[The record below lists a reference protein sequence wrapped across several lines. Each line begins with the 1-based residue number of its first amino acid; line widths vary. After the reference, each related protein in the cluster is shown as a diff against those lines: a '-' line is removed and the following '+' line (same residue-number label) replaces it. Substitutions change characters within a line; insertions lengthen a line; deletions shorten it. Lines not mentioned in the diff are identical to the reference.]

1 MRGKVVKLHI
11 DPDVQPKQQPHRRIP
26 FHVRKDVEKELE
38 RLESLD
44 IIEKV
49 TGPTPW
55 VSPIVVVP
63 KSSGQV
69 RLCVDMR
76 EANKAVKREKHLMP
90 TIDDL
95 VADLNGAT
103 VFSKLD
109 LSSGYH
115 QLELEPESRHITT
128 FSTHVGLRRYK
139 RLMFGINVASEIFQ
153 NAIEEIPTGLPGRK
167 NISDDIVVFG
177 ATTAEHDQN
186 LYVVLTRLQQHDVR
200 LNEEKCNFS
209 KSEVTFYGHI
219 FSSEGIRADPEKIEA
234 ITNMSEPDNASGVRS
249 LLGMAQ

>member
-1 MRGKVVKLHI
+1 MR
-11 DPDVQPKQQPHRRIP
+11 Q
-26 FHVRKDVEKELE
+26 DVEKELE
-38 RLESLD
+38 RLENLD

-63 KSSGQV
+63 KRSAQV
-69 RLCVDMR
+69 RLCMDMR
-76 EANKAVKREKHLMP
+76 EANKAVTREKHLMP

-115 QLELEPESRHITT
+115 QLELEPEIRQITT

-139 RLMFGINVASEIFQ
+139 RLMVRINA
-153 NAIEEIPTGLPGRK
+153 A
-167 NISDDIVVFG
+167 
-177 ATTAEHDQN
+177 
-186 LYVVLTRLQQHDVR
+186 
-200 LNEEKCNFS
+200 
-209 KSEVTFYGHI
+209 
-219 FSSEGIRADPEKIEA
+219 
-234 ITNMSEPDNASGVRS
+234 
-249 LLGMAQ
+249 

>member
-1 MRGKVVKLHI
+1 M
-11 DPDVQPKQQPHRRIP
+11 
-26 FHVRKDVEKELE
+26 EKELE
-38 RLESLD
+38 RLENLD

-76 EANKAVKREKHLMP
+76 EANKAVKRENRLMA

-103 VFSKLD
+103 VFSKLH

-115 QLELEPESRHITT
+115 QLELEPESHHITT

-153 NAIEEIPTGLPGRK
+153 YAIEEILTGLSGCN
-167 NISDDIVVFG
+167 NIPDNIIVFG

-186 LYVVLTRLQQHDVR
+186 L
-200 LNEEKCNFS
+200 
-209 KSEVTFYGHI
+209 
-219 FSSEGIRADPEKIEA
+219 
-234 ITNMSEPDNASGVRS
+234 
-249 LLGMAQ
+249 

>member
-26 FHVRKDVEKELE
+26 FHVRQDVEKELE
-38 RLESLD
+38 RLD
-44 IIEKV
+44 VIEKV
-49 TGPTPW
+49 TGPTPL
-55 VSPIVVVP
+55 VSPIVVVR

-76 EANKAVKREKHLMP
+76 EANKAVKREKHLML

-95 VADLNGAT
+95 VADLNCVT

-115 QLELEPESRHITT
+115 QLELEPESHHITP

-139 RLMFGINVASEIFQ
+139 RLMFGINAASEIFQ
-153 NAIEEIPTGLPGRK
+153 NAIEEILTALPGCK
-167 NISDDIVVFG
+167 NISDDIIGFG

-186 LYVVLTRLQQHDVR
+186 LYGVLTRLQQHDVH
-200 LNEEKCNFS
+200 LNE
-209 KSEVTFYGHI
+209 KSVV
-219 FSSEGIRADPEKIEA
+219 SQ
-234 ITNMSEPDNASGVRS
+234 GVRS
-249 LLGMAQ
+249 RSTAIFSAAKELEPILRR